1 MQLFDIP
8 PGVLLDGLLVILLVA
23 TISWC
28 FILNRR
34 LGNIRA
40 ASKQM
45 KDLVGNFSTSTEQAK
60 AGIKALKVAAEVDG
74 AALQDIVDT
83 ARVLRDELAFLT
95 EAGDTLADRLA
106 DGRGAKVSS
115 RQAASAYQA
124 QETPTAVAGQQGD
137 MGEDPVDEAADIS
150 AALNAARAAAEED
163 DGPDSAAEQQLLQ
176 ALRQV
181 R

>member
-8 PGVLLDGLLVILLVA
+8 PGVLLDGLLVVLLVA

-45 KDLVGNFSTSTEQAK
+45 KDLVSNFSTATEQAK

-95 EAGDTLADRLA
+95 EAGDTLANRLA
-106 DGRGAKVSS
+106 DSRGAKVSS
-115 RQAASAYQA
+115 QQAASAYQT
-124 QETPTAVAGQQGD
+124 QEMPTVDTDQQSGIAEGPD
-137 MGEDPVDEAADIS
+137 DEAADIS
-150 AALNAARAAAEED
+150 AALDMARAAAEEGE
-163 DGPDSAAEQQLLQ
+163 GPDSAAEQQLLQ

>member
-1 MQLFDIP
+1 MQLFDVP
-8 PGVLLDGLLVILLVA
+8 PGILLDGLLVILLIA

-45 KDLVGNFSTSTEQAK
+45 KDLVGNFSTATEQAK

-106 DGRGAKVSS
+106 DSRGTKVSS
-115 RQAASAYQA
+115 QQAASAYQT
-124 QETPTAVAGQQGD
+124 QETPGPVACQPEGMVEG
-137 MGEDPVDEAADIS
+137 PADEAADIS
-150 AALNAARAAAEED
+150 AALDMARAAAEED

>member
-1 MQLFDIP
+1 MQLLNIP
-8 PGVLLDGLLVILLVA
+8 PGVLLDGLLAILLIA

-45 KDLVGNFSTSTEQAK
+45 KDLVSNFSTATEQAR
-60 AGIKALKVAAEVDG
+60 AGIKALKTAAEVDG
-74 AALQDIVDT
+74 AALQDVVDV

-95 EAGDTLADRLA
+95 EAGDTLANRLA
-106 DGRGAKVSS
+106 DSRSGKVSS

-124 QETPTAVAGQQGD
+124 QESPSQTGIPEKGSL
-137 MGEDPVDEAADIS
+137 EDLDEAAEIS
-150 AALNAARAAAEED
+150 AALNAARAVAEEGD
-163 DGPDSAAEQQLLQ
+163 SPDSAAEQQLLQ